1 MVLSFL
7 VFAAEEYWQEG
18 FRHPLTIFSSARGF
32 A

>member
-1 MVLSFL
+1 MALSFF

-18 FRHPLTIFSSARGF
+18 FRHPLTIISSDRGF